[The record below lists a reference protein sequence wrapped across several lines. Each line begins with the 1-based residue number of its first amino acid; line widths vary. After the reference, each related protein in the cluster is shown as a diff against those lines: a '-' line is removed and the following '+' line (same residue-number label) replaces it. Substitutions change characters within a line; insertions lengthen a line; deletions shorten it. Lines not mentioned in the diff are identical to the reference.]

1 MADLLRGQSD
11 MSPQTPLPVRR
22 MDDASTINTATDETV
37 TWFFVDTGVWASAT
51 GEAAGTII
59 TADLLYDAI
68 TNSMGTAGGHS
79 QDTSLSLGAATR
91 LDALIDVPE
100 LVFTEMTFMSPAD
113 QAVHIAKWL
122 VTNGQYAVDHG
133 RGQIWGMPKDTVAD
147 DTATYKYRTPLSG
160 GGTGDKV
167 DLIKVGGTSTV
178 SGGVA
183 GSLGVGGT
191 TADGAVDAGNPVGIG
206 GLALAAQ
213 RAAVAAAGRVKA
225 VFNLFGEIVIAGY
238 TWATNSIRT
247 EEIDPLDQK
256 YLDVNLADTTNV
268 SAATHYYPA
277 STGATMDGY
286 KDQSMT
292 GKFIDADGTL
302 TLTLEVSNDE
312 DPATADW
319 NGAYFYDDELN
330 STVSSKTVTNGTE
343 LFSLSVNNNN
353 FRLYRWVVIASGATN
368 TVILK
373 ERKKAL

>member
-1 MADLLRGQSD
+1 M
-11 MSPQTPLPVRR
+11 
-22 MDDASTINTATDETV
+22 
-37 TWFFVDTGVWASAT
+37 
-51 GEAAGTII
+51 
-59 TADLLYDAI
+59 
-68 TNSMGTAGGHS
+68 
-79 QDTSLSLGAATR
+79 
-91 LDALIDVPE
+91 
-100 LVFTEMTFMSPAD
+100 
-113 QAVHIAKWL
+113 
-122 VTNGQYAVDHG
+122 
-133 RGQIWGMPKDTVAD
+133 
-147 DTATYKYRTPLSG
+147 
-160 GGTGDKV
+160 
-167 DLIKVGGTSTV
+167 
-178 SGGVA
+178 
-183 GSLGVGGT
+183 
-191 TADGAVDAGNPVGIG
+191 
-206 GLALAAQ
+206 
-213 RAAVAAAGRVKA
+213 
-225 VFNLFGEIVIAGY
+225 
-238 TWATNSIRT
+238 
-247 EEIDPLDQK
+247 
-256 YLDVNLADTTNV
+256 ADTTNV